1 MTWLSRCELHRGLFP
16 LFSPAFL
23 FSQDS
28 RQPIIPS
35 DLFKEDG
42 RERGQKL
49 LSSRCVSRVS
59 CFPEMGGSDG
69 VGSFQSFLLSEG
81 KKKESG
87 WIGTLWWRSGLAHG
101 RPWVL
106 HPQHKGKNKKLLR
119 RSVSHSGFV
128 VFGSKGCLYCPGWPR
143 THDPPASASRI
154 QPTVSR
160 DLPALSLSGTGE
172 VKRLPEVQSDPL
184 LHPERGSASTRLG
197 RNTAIRLLY

>member
-1 MTWLSRCELHRGLFP
+1 MNFTEAYSRSSLLPFCSARTHVSQLFP
-16 LFSPAFL
+16 QIFSRKTAVNGDRNCCRLDASPVLAASLRWEGATVWVPSNLFF
-23 FSQDS
+23 FQ
-28 RQPIIPS
+28 
-35 DLFKEDG
+35 KE
-42 RERGQKL
+42 
-49 LSSRCVSRVS
+49 
-59 CFPEMGGSDG
+59 
-69 VGSFQSFLLSEG
+69 

-160 DLPALSLSGTGE
+160 DQPALSLSGTGE

>member
-1 MTWLSRCELHRGLFP
+1 MTWLSRCELHSGLFP

-81 KKKESG
+81 KKKKS
-87 WIGTLWWRSGLAHG
+87 LAGLG
-101 RPWVL
+101 
-106 HPQHKGKNKKLLR
+106 
-119 RSVSHSGFV
+119 
-128 VFGSKGCLYCPGWPR
+128 
-143 THDPPASASRI
+143 
-154 QPTVSR
+154 
-160 DLPALSLSGTGE
+160 LSGGA
-172 VKRLPEVQSDPL
+172 L
-184 LHPERGSASTRLG
+184 A
-197 RNTAIRLLY
+197 

>member
-1 MTWLSRCELHRGLFP
+1 MTWLSRCELHSGLFP

-81 KKKESG
+81 KKK
-87 WIGTLWWRSGLAHG
+87 TLAGLG
-101 RPWVL
+101 
-106 HPQHKGKNKKLLR
+106 
-119 RSVSHSGFV
+119 
-128 VFGSKGCLYCPGWPR
+128 
-143 THDPPASASRI
+143 
-154 QPTVSR
+154 
-160 DLPALSLSGTGE
+160 LSGDA
-172 VKRLPEVQSDPL
+172 L
-184 LHPERGSASTRLG
+184 A
-197 RNTAIRLLY
+197 

>member
-1 MTWLSRCELHRGLFP
+1 MNFTAAIPAL

-42 RERGQKL
+42 REQGQKL

-69 VGSFQSFLLSEG
+69 VGSFQSFLSSFRRE

-87 WIGTLWWRSGLAHG
+87 WIGTQWWRSRLAHG

-106 HPQHKGKNKKLLR
+106 HPQHKGKNKSSFAGQCHTLALL
-119 RSVSHSGFV
+119 
-128 VFGSKGCLYCPGWPR
+128 CLEARAPCTAQAGLELM
-143 THDPPASASRI
+143 T
-154 QPTVSR
+154 
-160 DLPALSLSGTGE
+160 LLSLPLRFSQQC
-172 VKRLPEVQSDPL
+172 PETSQP
-184 LHPERGSASTRLG
+184 
-197 RNTAIRLLY
+197 